1 MAFHGCPIGKH
12 RVNVTFDTRGQVP
25 QGTCVTSDQGG
36 RQRRALP
43 EVVMI
48 RLGHR
53 GTEAP
58 LQVRLERGQLLA
70 LAFQAAVVRE
80 VQVYLEEADERHAT
94 TIAGAPARTIPG

>member
-12 RVNVTFDTRGQVP
+12 RVNVTFDTRAQLP
-25 QGTCVTSDQGG
+25 QGTCVTADK
-36 RQRRALP
+36 RRCKCRALP

-48 RLGHR
+48 RLGH
-53 GTEAP
+53 GGAEAP

-70 LAFQAAVVRE
+70 LALQAAVVRE
-80 VQVYLEEADERHAT
+80 VQMYLEEADERHAT